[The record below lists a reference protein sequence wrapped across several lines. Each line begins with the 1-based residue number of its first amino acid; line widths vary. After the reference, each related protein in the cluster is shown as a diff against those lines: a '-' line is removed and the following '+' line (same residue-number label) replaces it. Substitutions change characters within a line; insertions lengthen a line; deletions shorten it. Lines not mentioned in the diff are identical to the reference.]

1 MNILRVFVQKL
12 SKGGENLSM
21 GILFALMLLICG
33 DTIGRYILQKPIP
46 VAIELGEFSMIAMV
60 YLSIA
65 YAQSLKLHVK
75 VELVTARLSP
85 KIQTI
90 LSIFTDAV
98 GVCFWALV
106 TYQGAE
112 IAIEVCRYGDV
123 TPGMVPLPLFPAKIL
138 IPIGSSLLCIQL
150 LYDISDKVKSILAH
164 N

>member
-1 MNILRVFVQKL
+1 MTIVRMFVQKL
-12 SKGGENLSM
+12 SKGGEDLSI

-33 DTIGRYILQKPIP
+33 DTIGRYILQQPIP

-90 LSIFTDAV
+90 LGIFTDAV
-98 GVCFWALV
+98 GICFWVLV

-112 IAIEVCRYGDV
+112 IALEVYRYGDA
-123 TPGMVPLPLFPAKIL
+123 TPGMVPLPLLPAKIL

-150 LYDISDKVKSILAH
+150 LYDISDKVKKILGH
-164 N
+164 D